1 MTRIIA
7 YTYYSNP
14 WKLEF
19 GDEVRIHMILATLA
33 KSRSQIIT
41 FNLNAQVQRY
51 TIKYNNVIYV
61 VLPRKFYN
69 AALKILKWESHYD
82 LNPLMKITHY
92 IDELLAVIIL
102 RKELVKTRAI
112 LVFGSMTL
120 FSFITRLLG
129 LKSIIMIY
137 DPLANYAQ
145 TLYLR
150 SRKSLMEI
158 LRYGLY
164 LILHKLQVKS
174 SDMVVYPSKI
184 DLNNAKQMFK
194 PIRTLVISNPSPIC
208 YNNLEE
214 YINLRNKRLDHSRP
228 YFILL
233 AGGKSNEEAVLHTIK
248 IFNNFPSNKFMLY
261 ITGPWN
267 DYKSYVKNESIKI
280 LGVVS
285 HEKLKE
291 LLAVCD
297 YGLSPIFSHAAGT
310 FIKILTYIS
319 AGLDIIASPQSITGI
334 DLKFINNKIY
344 LVHNFNEYSKVVKN
358 IINQYQYSK
367 NNQNRRPKICREITE
382 NLLYDI
388 TELMKFIE
396 NVK

>member
-1 MTRIIA
+1 
-7 YTYYSNP
+7 
-14 WKLEF
+14 
-19 GDEVRIHMILATLA
+19 MILVALA
-33 KSRSQIIT
+33 NSLSQIIT
-41 FNLNAQVQRY
+41 FNLNAQVREY
-51 TIKYNNVIYV
+51 TIIYSDDVIYIS
-61 VLPRKFYN
+61 LPRKFYN
-69 AALKILKWESHYD
+69 VVSKILKWKSYHD

-92 IDELLAVIIL
+92 IDELLAVIML
-102 RKELVKTRAI
+102 YKELVKTHVI

-120 FSFITRLLG
+120 FSFIARFLG

-150 SRKSLMEI
+150 ARKSLMGL

-174 SDMVVYPSKI
+174 SDIVVYPSKI

-214 YINLRNKRLDHSRP
+214 YINLRSKRLDHSRP

-233 AGGKSNEEAVLHTIK
+233 AGGRAKSNEEAVVHTIK

-267 DYKSYVKNESIKI
+267 DYKSYVKNENIKI

-297 YGLSPIFSHAAGT
+297 YGLSPIFSHVAGT
-310 FIKILTYIS
+310 FIKVLTYIS
-319 AGLDIIASPQSITGI
+319 ASLDIIASPQSITGI

-344 LVHNFNEYSKVVKN
+344 LIHNFNEYSKVVEN
-358 IINQYQYSK
+358 IINQYQYNK
-367 NNQNRRPKICREITE
+367 NDQNRRPKICREITE
-382 NLLYDI
+382 NPLYDI